1 MSNVILVVD
10 SILSFLSSRLLTLTL
25 LSPPPPSNPPTCLH
39 VHWRCCQYQE
49 PNSLLVASLMFVCI
63 SEY

>member
-1 MSNVILVVD
+1 MSNLILIVA

-25 LSPPPPSNPPTCLH
+25 ISPPPPYNPPTCLL

-49 PNSLLVASLMFVCI
+49 PNSLLVASLTFVCI